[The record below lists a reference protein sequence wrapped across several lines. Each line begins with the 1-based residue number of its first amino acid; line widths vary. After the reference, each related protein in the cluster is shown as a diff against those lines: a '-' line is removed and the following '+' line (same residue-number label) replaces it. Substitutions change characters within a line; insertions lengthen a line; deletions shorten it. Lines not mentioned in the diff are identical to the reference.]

1 MCEWVSPRCTQG
13 VVWCGSDSGSDSGSS
28 SHHKCMMKHHHLEVA
43 VVDRS
48 EIMMPAAVVMVEEG
62 MREDL
67 SSDSRSL
74 RT

>member
-1 MCEWVSPRCTQG
+1 
-13 VVWCGSDSGSDSGSS
+13 
-28 SHHKCMMKHHHLEVA
+28 MMKHHHLEVA

-74 RT
+74 RTYKNNNSQSGKEGKKQRGKVSQLVSL